1 MAAFFCA
8 VRLQQRGKLYITIKE
23 DGEMIYLQNTTDKQ
37 TINIPVRVVVGS
49 ARLRIIST
57 VDLREIYDDEVI
69 NSAGSNLYFNT
80 IIQLRGGGEL
90 SRSVQMRSTSEGG
103 DENRSNVANGEY
115 QYILTTEEGEV
126 LACGLMIIGE
136 YEQDLKDY
144 NKTIEYRQYER
155 D

>member
-1 MAAFFCA
+1 
-8 VRLQQRGKLYITIKE
+8 
-23 DGEMIYLQNTTDKQ
+23 MIYLQSTTDKQ

-69 NSAGSNLYFNT
+69 NSTGSNLYFNT
-80 IIQLRGGGEL
+80 IIQLRSGEM

-103 DENRSNVANGEY
+103 GSQTSADVANGEY
-115 QYILTTEEGEV
+115 QYMLTSEDGEV
-126 LACGLMIIGE
+126 LACGLMIIGD
-136 YEQDLKDY
+136 YEQDFKDY
-144 NKTIEYRQYER
+144 NKTIEYTQYER

>member
-1 MAAFFCA
+1 
-8 VRLQQRGKLYITIKE
+8 
-23 DGEMIYLQNTTDKQ
+23 MIYLQNTTDKQ

-49 ARLRIIST
+49 ARMRIIST

-90 SRSVQMRSTSEGG
+90 SRSVQMRSISEGG
-103 DENRSNVANGEY
+103 DESRSNVANGEY

-126 LACGLMIIGE
+126 LACGLMIIGD
-136 YEQDLKDY
+136 YKQDLKDY
-144 NKTIEYRQYER
+144 NKTIEYTQYER

>member
-1 MAAFFCA
+1 
-8 VRLQQRGKLYITIKE
+8 
-23 DGEMIYLQNTTDKQ
+23 MIYLQNTTDKQ

-80 IIQLRGGGEL
+80 IIQLRGGEL
-90 SRSVQMRSTSEGG
+90 SRSVQMRSISEGG
-103 DENRSNVANGEY
+103 DESRSNVANGEY
-115 QYILTTEEGEV
+115 QYILTTEDGEV
-126 LACGLMIIGE
+126 LACGLMIIGD

-144 NKTIEYRQYER
+144 NKTIEYTQYER

>member
-1 MAAFFCA
+1 MAAFFCGFI
-8 VRLQQRGKLYITIKE
+8 LQQRGKLYITIKE

-37 TINIPVRVVVGS
+37 TINIPVRVIVGS

-69 NSAGSNLYFNT
+69 NSTGSNLYFNT
-80 IIQLRGGGEL
+80 IIQLRGGEL

-103 DENRSNVANGEY
+103 DEDRSNVANGEY
-115 QYILTTEEGEV
+115 QYMLTTEDGEV
-126 LACGLMIIGE
+126 LACGLMIIGD
-136 YEQDLKDY
+136 YEHDLKDY
-144 NKTIEYRQYER
+144 NKTIEYTQYER

>member
-1 MAAFFCA
+1 
-8 VRLQQRGKLYITIKE
+8 
-23 DGEMIYLQNTTDKQ
+23 MIYLQNTTDKQ
-37 TINIPVRVVVGS
+37 TINIPVRVIVGS

-69 NSAGSNLYFNT
+69 NSTGSNLYFNT
-80 IIQLRGGGEL
+80 IIQLRGGEL

-103 DENRSNVANGEY
+103 GSQTSANVADGEY
-115 QYILTTEEGEV
+115 QYILTTEEGDV
-126 LACGLMIIGE
+126 LACGLMIIGD

-144 NKTIEYRQYER
+144 NKIIEYTQYER

>member
-1 MAAFFCA
+1 
-8 VRLQQRGKLYITIKE
+8 
-23 DGEMIYLQNTTDKQ
+23 MIYLQNTTDKQ

-103 DENRSNVANGEY
+103 DESRSNVANGEY

-126 LACGLMIIGE
+126 LACGLMIIGD

>member
-1 MAAFFCA
+1 
-8 VRLQQRGKLYITIKE
+8 
-23 DGEMIYLQNTTDKQ
+23 MIYLQNTTDKQ

-57 VDLREIYDDEVI
+57 VDLSEIYDDEVI

-103 DENRSNVANGEY
+103 DESRSNVANGEY

>member
-1 MAAFFCA
+1 
-8 VRLQQRGKLYITIKE
+8 
-23 DGEMIYLQNTTDKQ
+23 MIYLQNTTDKQ

-103 DENRSNVANGEY
+103 DESRSNVANGEY

-144 NKTIEYRQYER
+144 NKIIEYTQYER

>member
-1 MAAFFCA
+1 MAAFFCGA
-8 VRLQQRGKLYITIKE
+8 RLQQRGKLYITIKE

-103 DENRSNVANGEY
+103 DESRSNVANGEY

>member
-1 MAAFFCA
+1 MAAFFCGA
-8 VRLQQRGKLYITIKE
+8 ILQQRGKLYITIKE

-37 TINIPVRVVVGS
+37 TINIPVRVIVGS

-69 NSAGSNLYFNT
+69 NSTGSNLYFNT
-80 IIQLRGGGEL
+80 IIQLRGGEL

-103 DENRSNVANGEY
+103 GSQTSANVADGEY
-115 QYILTTEEGEV
+115 QYILTTEEGDV
-126 LACGLMIIGE
+126 LACGLMIIGD

-144 NKTIEYRQYER
+144 NKIIEYTQYER

>member
-1 MAAFFCA
+1 
-8 VRLQQRGKLYITIKE
+8 
-23 DGEMIYLQNTTDKQ
+23 MIYLQNTTDKQ

-57 VDLREIYDDEVI
+57 VDLRGIYDDEVI

-103 DENRSNVANGEY
+103 DESRSNVANGEY

-144 NKTIEYRQYER
+144 NKIIEYTQYER

>member
-1 MAAFFCA
+1 
-8 VRLQQRGKLYITIKE
+8 
-23 DGEMIYLQNTTDKQ
+23 MIYLQNTTDKQ
-37 TINIPVRVVVGS
+37 TINIPVMVVVGS

-90 SRSVQMRSTSEGG
+90 SRSMQMRSTSEGG
-103 DENRSNVANGEY
+103 DESRSNVANGEY

-126 LACGLMIIGE
+126 IACGLMIIGD

>member
-1 MAAFFCA
+1 MAAFFCVA
-8 VRLQQRGKLYITIKE
+8 ILQQRGKLYIRIKE
-23 DGEMIYLQNTTDKQ
+23 DSEMIYLQNTTDKQ

-103 DENRSNVANGEY
+103 DESRSNVANGEY

-126 LACGLMIIGE
+126 LACGLMIIGD

>member
-1 MAAFFCA
+1 
-8 VRLQQRGKLYITIKE
+8 
-23 DGEMIYLQNTTDKQ
+23 MIYLQNTTDKQ

-103 DENRSNVANGEY
+103 DESRSNVANGEY
-115 QYILTTEEGEV
+115 QYILTTEDGEV
-126 LACGLMIIGE
+126 LACGLMIIGD

-144 NKTIEYRQYER
+144 NKTIEYTQYER

>member
-1 MAAFFCA
+1 
-8 VRLQQRGKLYITIKE
+8 
-23 DGEMIYLQNTTDKQ
+23 MIYLQNTTDKQ

-103 DENRSNVANGEY
+103 DESRSNVANGEY

>member
-1 MAAFFCA
+1 
-8 VRLQQRGKLYITIKE
+8 
-23 DGEMIYLQNTTDKQ
+23 MIYLQNTTDKQ

-80 IIQLRGGGEL
+80 IIQLRDGEM

-103 DENRSNVANGEY
+103 DESRSNVANGEY
-115 QYILTTEEGEV
+115 QYMLTTEDGEV
-126 LACGLMIIGE
+126 LACGLMIIGD

>member
-1 MAAFFCA
+1 
-8 VRLQQRGKLYITIKE
+8 
-23 DGEMIYLQNTTDKQ
+23 MIYLQNTTDKQ

-57 VDLREIYDDEVI
+57 VDLRKIYDDEVI

-80 IIQLRGGGEL
+80 IIQLRDGEL

-103 DENRSNVANGEY
+103 DESRSNVANGEY
-115 QYILTTEEGEV
+115 QYMLTTEDGEV
-126 LACGLMIIGE
+126 LACGLMIIGD

>member
-1 MAAFFCA
+1 MAAFFCGFI
-8 VRLQQRGKLYITIKE
+8 LQQRGKLYITIKE

-37 TINIPVRVVVGS
+37 TINIPVRVIVGS

-69 NSAGSNLYFNT
+69 NSTGSNLYFNT
-80 IIQLRGGGEL
+80 IIQLRGGEL

-103 DENRSNVANGEY
+103 GSQTSANVADGEY

-126 LACGLMIIGE
+126 IACGLMIIGD

-144 NKTIEYRQYER
+144 NKTIEYTQYER

>member
-1 MAAFFCA
+1 
-8 VRLQQRGKLYITIKE
+8 
-23 DGEMIYLQNTTDKQ
+23 MIYLQNTTDKQ

-69 NSAGSNLYFNT
+69 NSTGSNLYFNT
-80 IIQLRGGGEL
+80 IIQLRGGEL

-103 DENRSNVANGEY
+103 GSQTSANVTNGEY
-115 QYILTTEEGEV
+115 QYILTTEEGDV
-126 LACGLMIIGE
+126 IACGLMIIGD

-144 NKTIEYRQYER
+144 NNIIEYTQYER

>member
-1 MAAFFCA
+1 MAAFFYG
-8 VRLQQRGKLYITIKE
+8 VILQQRGKLYITIKE
-23 DGEMIYLQNTTDKQ
+23 DSEMIYLQNTTDKQ

-49 ARLRIIST
+49 ARMRIIST

-80 IIQLRGGGEL
+80 IIQLRGGEL

-103 DENRSNVANGEY
+103 GSQTSANVADGEY
-115 QYILTTEEGEV
+115 QYILTTEDGEV
-126 LACGLMIIGE
+126 IACGLMIIGD

-144 NKTIEYRQYER
+144 NKIIEYRQYER

>member
-1 MAAFFCA
+1 
-8 VRLQQRGKLYITIKE
+8 
-23 DGEMIYLQNTTDKQ
+23 MIYLQNTTDKQ
-37 TINIPVRVVVGS
+37 TINIPVRVIVGS

-57 VDLREIYDDEVI
+57 IDLREIYDDEVI
-69 NSAGSNLYFNT
+69 NSTGSNLYFNT
-80 IIQLRGGGEL
+80 IIQLRGGEL

-103 DENRSNVANGEY
+103 GSQTSANVADGEY

-126 LACGLMIIGE
+126 IACGLMIIGD

-144 NKTIEYRQYER
+144 NKIIEYTQYER

>member
-1 MAAFFCA
+1 
-8 VRLQQRGKLYITIKE
+8 
-23 DGEMIYLQNTTDKQ
+23 MIYLQNTTDKQ

-80 IIQLRGGGEL
+80 IIQLRGGEL

-103 DENRSNVANGEY
+103 DEDRSNVANGEY
-115 QYILTTEEGEV
+115 QYMLTTEDGEV
-126 LACGLMIIGE
+126 LACGLMIIGD

-144 NKTIEYRQYER
+144 NNIIEYTQYER

>member
-1 MAAFFCA
+1 
-8 VRLQQRGKLYITIKE
+8 
-23 DGEMIYLQNTTDKQ
+23 MIYLQNTTDKQ

-103 DENRSNVANGEY
+103 DESRSNVANGEY

-126 LACGLMIIGE
+126 LACGLMIIGD

-144 NKTIEYRQYER
+144 NKIIEYTQYER

>member
-1 MAAFFCA
+1 
-8 VRLQQRGKLYITIKE
+8 
-23 DGEMIYLQNTTDKQ
+23 MIYLQNTTDKQ

-103 DENRSNVANGEY
+103 DESRSNVANGEY

-144 NKTIEYRQYER
+144 NNTIEYRQYER

>member
-1 MAAFFCA
+1 
-8 VRLQQRGKLYITIKE
+8 
-23 DGEMIYLQNTTDKQ
+23 MIYLQNTTDKQ
-37 TINIPVRVVVGS
+37 TINIPVRVIVGS

-80 IIQLRGGGEL
+80 IIQLRDGEL

-103 DENRSNVANGEY
+103 DESRSNVANGEY
-115 QYILTTEEGEV
+115 QYMLTTEDGEV
-126 LACGLMIIGE
+126 LACGLMIIGD

-144 NKTIEYRQYER
+144 NKRIEYTQYER

>member
-1 MAAFFCA
+1 
-8 VRLQQRGKLYITIKE
+8 
-23 DGEMIYLQNTTDKQ
+23 MIYLQNTTDKQ
-37 TINIPVRVVVGS
+37 TINIPVRVIVGS

-69 NSAGSNLYFNT
+69 NSTGSNLYFNT
-80 IIQLRGGGEL
+80 IIQLRGGEL

-103 DENRSNVANGEY
+103 GSQTSANVADGEY

-126 LACGLMIIGE
+126 IACGLMIIGD

-144 NKTIEYRQYER
+144 NKIIEYTQYER

>member
-1 MAAFFCA
+1 
-8 VRLQQRGKLYITIKE
+8 
-23 DGEMIYLQNTTDKQ
+23 MIYLQNTTDKQ

-57 VDLREIYDDEVI
+57 VDMREIYDDEVI

-103 DENRSNVANGEY
+103 DESRSNVANGEY

>member
-1 MAAFFCA
+1 
-8 VRLQQRGKLYITIKE
+8 
-23 DGEMIYLQNTTDKQ
+23 MIYLQNTTDKQ

-80 IIQLRGGGEL
+80 IIQLRSGEM
-90 SRSVQMRSTSEGG
+90 SRSVQMRSISEEE
-103 DENRSNVANGEY
+103 DENRSDVANGEY
-115 QYILTTEEGEV
+115 QYMLTTEDGEV
-126 LACGLMIIGE
+126 LACGLMIIGD

-144 NKTIEYRQYER
+144 NKTIEYTQYER

>member
-1 MAAFFCA
+1 MAAFFYGA
-8 VRLQQRGKLYITIKE
+8 ILQQRGKLYITIKE
-23 DGEMIYLQNTTDKQ
+23 VSEMIYLQNTTDKQ

-80 IIQLRGGGEL
+80 IIQLRDGEL

-103 DENRSNVANGEY
+103 DEDRSNVANGEY
-115 QYILTTEEGEV
+115 QYMLTTEDGEV
-126 LACGLMIIGE
+126 LACGLMIIGD

-144 NKTIEYRQYER
+144 NKTIEYTQYER

>member
-1 MAAFFCA
+1 
-8 VRLQQRGKLYITIKE
+8 
-23 DGEMIYLQNTTDKQ
+23 MIYLQNTTDKQ

-69 NSAGSNLYFNT
+69 NSTGSNLYFNT

-103 DENRSNVANGEY
+103 DESRSNVANGEY